1 MCFQGKKTPKC
12 NRPHQMK
19 LFNIKINYFGGYN
32 LPERPFSLSRPE
44 FIDSVP
50 LLPIEKAKKIK

>member
-1 MCFQGKKTPKC
+1 
-12 NRPHQMK
+12 MK
-19 LFNIKINYFGGYN
+19 LFNIKINYFGGHN